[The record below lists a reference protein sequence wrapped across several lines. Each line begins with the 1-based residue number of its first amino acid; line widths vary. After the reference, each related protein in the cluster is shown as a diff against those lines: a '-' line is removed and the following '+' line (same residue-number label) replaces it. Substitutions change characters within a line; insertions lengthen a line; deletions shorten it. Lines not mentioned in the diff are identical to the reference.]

1 MVHTL
6 GHLHELFV
14 RWWRIQS
21 SSSGHWTNKELPQ
34 APFAVKCLGL
44 HHLSVTASA
53 IPPHFFLL
61 LKFHISEIF
70 QSGLKLLNAWHF
82 LSVSIVSQVLVALF
96 PSKLHKNKQTQR
108 FIFLAGL
115 PQVLQSLQYID
126 SGGAVQLKGRV
137 ACQISSHELLLTEL
151 LFENVLSP
159 LAPEESAALLSCLVF
174 TQNTQVEPHITNT
187 LQEVRRQRSFFF
199 LMTHSHTNT
208 HITWHCAHLMNNV
221 PQEGRRG
228 HFTWLTPVTP
238 SLLNH
243 SPSLLL
249 KHEGAL
255 WQPELVMT

>member
-108 FIFLAGL
+108 FIFLTGL

-187 LQEVRRQRSFFF
+187 LQEVRRQRSFFS
-199 LMTHSHTNT
+199 L
-208 HITWHCAHLMNNV
+208 
-221 PQEGRRG
+221 
-228 HFTWLTPVTP
+228 WLTHTQTLTSRDTVHIWWTTSRRKDGEGTSPDSP
-238 SLLNH
+238 QSLPH
-243 SPSLLL
+243 F
-249 KHEGAL
+249 
-255 WQPELVMT
+255 

>member
-34 APFAVKCLGL
+34 APFVVKCLGL

-187 LQEVRRQRSFFF
+187 LQEVRRQRSFFPYDS
-199 LMTHSHTNT
+199 LTHKHSHHVTLCTFDEQRPAGRTARARHLT
-208 HITWHCAHLMNNV
+208 HPSHS
-221 PQEGRRG
+221 
-228 HFTWLTPVTP
+228 LTLK
-238 SLLNH
+238 SLAE
-243 SPSLLL
+243 SF
-249 KHEGAL
+249 A
-255 WQPELVMT
+255 